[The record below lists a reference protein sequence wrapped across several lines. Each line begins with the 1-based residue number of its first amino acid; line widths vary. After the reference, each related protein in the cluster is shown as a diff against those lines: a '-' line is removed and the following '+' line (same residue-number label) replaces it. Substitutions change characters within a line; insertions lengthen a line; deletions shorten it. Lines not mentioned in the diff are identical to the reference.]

1 MQRLQKSLQ
10 RDRSMGFDRATNW
23 YLEALPFITLLHS
36 DRVKRESVCKAL
48 RLRLDNPSVLAVVPL
63 RLREIQTSSS
73 GGLGLWIFQ
82 FASLVGPTV
91 GKTLHSPAAHGR
103 DLLAPETPSPHPCEQ
118 EWGDGG
124 QGGIDFA
131 PLDPRRLQDSSS
143 GVLLDWIYRLT
154 PLSDPTGV
162 QTLHSPA
169 AHGRDCLP
177 PETPSPHPCEQ
188 EWGDGGQGGIR
199 TLGTVSRTHAFQAS
213 PFDHSG
219 TCPWRAETREPTDP
233 MQPFLTG

>member
-91 GKTLHSPAAHGR
+91 GKTLHSPAAHGS

-118 EWGDGG
+118 DWGDGG
-124 QGGIDFA
+124 QGGIDVYPKHPQGVHGPPAMGIWFYLLNRSQILRSFKPCSPLAQEGSA
-131 PLDPRRLQDSSS
+131 PL
-143 GVLLDWIYRLT
+143 
-154 PLSDPTGV
+154 
-162 QTLHSPA
+162 
-169 AHGRDCLP
+169 
-177 PETPSPHPCEQ
+177 PETPSPHPCP
-188 EWGDGGQGGIR
+188 QG
-199 TLGTVSRTHAFQAS
+199 
-213 PFDHSG
+213 
-219 TCPWRAETREPTDP
+219 W
-233 MQPFLTG
+233 